1 MPNDMHSA
9 TDRYHE
15 LYGWL
20 QQPAIFVDN
29 YSAALWPQAGVVRI
43 AFGEALGGDVA
54 PLYRLGI
61 AMPVA
66 DARRLL
72 QTLLRMFK
80 QEDER
85 QKLASME
92 VGELAH

>member
-9 TDRYHE
+9 SDRYQE
-15 LYGWL
+15 IYGWL
-20 QQPAIFVDN
+20 QQPAIFVDH
-29 YSAALWPQAGVVRI
+29 YCAALWPQAGVVRI
-43 AFGEALGGDVA
+43 AFGESLGGDVL

-66 DARRLL
+66 DARALL
-72 QTLLRMFK
+72 QTLTRIFK

-85 QKLASME
+85 RKLASME

>member
-9 TDRYHE
+9 TDRYQE

-20 QQPAIFVDN
+20 QQPAIFVDH

-43 AFGEALGGDVA
+43 SFGETLGGDVT

-66 DARRLL
+66 DARA
-72 QTLLRMFK
+72 LLRTLTRIFK

>member
-1 MPNDMHSA
+1 MPNDMHPT
-9 TDRYHE
+9 TDRYQE

-20 QQPAIFVDN
+20 QQPGNFVDHFA
-29 YSAALWPQAGVVRI
+29 AALWSEAGIVRI
-43 AFGEALGGDVA
+43 AFGETLSGDVA

-61 AMPVA
+61 AIPVA

-72 QTLLRMFK
+72 QCLTRMFK

-85 QKLASME
+85 RKLASME